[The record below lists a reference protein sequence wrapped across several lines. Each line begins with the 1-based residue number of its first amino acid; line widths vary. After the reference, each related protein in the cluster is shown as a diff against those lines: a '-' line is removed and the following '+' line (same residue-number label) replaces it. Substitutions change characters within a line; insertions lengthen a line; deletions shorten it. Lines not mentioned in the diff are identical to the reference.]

1 MDTEASQGANG
12 AEENGFTRLDLV
24 KHSINTI
31 INSLGDRDLLA
42 LVPFSDSAR
51 VAFDLTKMDVNGK
64 NSASNTLKD
73 IRTEGC
79 TNIWDGIKIG
89 LELTKDERCY
99 NKNTFVILLTD
110 GEPNVNP
117 P

>member
-1 MDTEASQGANG
+1 MFEKRYWSSCLKSYGVVVKRMENTKYINLN
-12 AEENGFTRLDLV
+12 AEQLRSKNAFALN
-24 KHSINTI
+24 III
-31 INSLGDRDLLA
+31 INSLIA
-42 LVPFSDSAR
+42 NA
-51 VAFDLTKMDVNGK
+51 NGK